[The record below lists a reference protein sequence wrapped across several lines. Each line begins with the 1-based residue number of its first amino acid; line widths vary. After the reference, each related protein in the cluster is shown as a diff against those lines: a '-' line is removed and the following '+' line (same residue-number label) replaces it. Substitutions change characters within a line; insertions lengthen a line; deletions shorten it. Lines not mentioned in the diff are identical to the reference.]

1 MQDSLFGLTCLGFAF
16 FHSLTS
22 FIIPFALYGLFYA
35 LVEGIERALVSDLAP
50 EGIRGTALGT
60 FHTCIGL
67 VALPAG
73 LIAGALWEHITPGAT
88 FIYGGVLGLT
98 AAVLLKV

>member
-1 MQDSLFGLTCLGFAF
+1 M
-16 FHSLTS
+16 
-22 FIIPFALYGLFYA
+22 
-35 LVEGIERALVSDLAP
+35 
-50 EGIRGTALGT
+50 ALGT
-60 FHTCIGL
+60 LHTCEGL

-98 AAVLLKV
+98 AAVSLKVWLK